1 MGEGIQVEWIQSMM
15 GSRKWELWGGLET
28 GSGNL
33 EVDWR
38 RYLSSRITHGMGS
51 LRVKKGRKT
60 F

>member
-1 MGEGIQVEWIQSMM
+1 MM
-15 GSRKWELWGGLET
+15 GSRKWELCGGLET